1 MFRFSIRDINIKKK
15 LKFIL
20 TYCYNFCVILFAIFF
35 LKIVILQFEVH
46 SIYLIKKKLIN
57 VKVNNNFLKN
67 MISLHVIYVV
77 S

>member
-35 LKIVILQFEVH
+35 LKIVIFIQNKIITNNAILVM
-46 SIYLIKKKLIN
+46 KL
-57 VKVNNNFLKN
+57 K
-67 MISLHVIYVV
+67 
-77 S
+77 